1 MKKLVLVA
9 LILALGTVSIAHA
22 AGTFTIRIDP
32 YWPTMVASPATFET
46 WVQGGSGDAYDLH
59 VLVVITQECYD
70 GLSDDVVLDDG
81 LGPVNIAKGDFD
93 DVTDNSEKVPP
104 GHEAQYTVAA
114 LKDHLD
120 EGLSV
125 PLSASDTIYWALAEA
140 PFDEPLTGT
149 HVEFTVTLPSS
160 VPRALIY
167 VMGSSE
173 DDSGDLDMGVPP
185 TPAGFI
191 VPEPATIAAVA
202 TSIGAFGLYAYYRK
216 RKP

>member
-1 MKKLVLVA
+1 MKKIVLIA
-9 LILALGTVSIAHA
+9 LILALGTAAIAHA

-32 YWPTMVASPATFET
+32 YWPAMVASPATFET
-46 WVQGGSGDAYDLH
+46 WVQGGSGEAYDLH
-59 VLVVITQECYD
+59 VLVVMTQECYD
-70 GLSDDVVLDDG
+70 GLSDGVVLDDS
-81 LGPVNIAKGDFD
+81 LGPVNIAAFNP
-93 DVTDNSEKVPP
+93 VTDNSEKVPP
-104 GHEAQYTVAA
+104 APHEAQYTVAA

-140 PFDEPLTGT
+140 PFNEPLTGT

-160 VPRALIY
+160 DPRALIY

-173 DDSGDLDMGVPP
+173 DDLGYMDMGVPQ

-202 TSIGAFGLYAYYRK
+202 TSIGAFGLYAYHRK